1 MLGGSADM
9 TFFRSYEWMLARRY
23 LRSRRSEKFVSL
35 ISWSSGI
42 GIGIGVM
49 TLIVV
54 LSVMNGAAV
63 EIRDKIL
70 GFSSHVDIQ
79 GPGDSIA
86 EWPEWL
92 KKSASLPD
100 VVRAAPY
107 ITAQVLVS
115 HGSMAAGAILK
126 GVDPAHSDAIAEH
139 VVKGRFVEVSG
150 SPFQLVMGK
159 DLARKLGLEVGDH
172 VRLMSPS
179 GGIGPSGATPR
190 LRAFELV
197 GIFDSGFYE
206 YDIGM
211 VVTSLAAVQRLN
223 RMGNR
228 VTGIELFL
236 NDRDK
241 AAEIANLAR
250 KELPAGAWVS
260 DWQHRHRSFFQAMKT
275 ERVAM
280 GIILSLIVLV
290 AVFNMVASLVMVV
303 MERRKEIAILKTVG
317 ATHASV
323 MRVFLLMGSLL
334 SGIGTIVGTVLGLLL
349 AWKLGPILA
358 WIEKMTG
365 VTFLSS
371 DVYYIDHV
379 PSVID
384 PVSVTAI
391 VVISLLMG
399 IVATFYPAWRAAS
412 VPPAE
417 ALRYE

>member
-1 MLGGSADM
+1 
-9 TFFRSYEWMLARRY
+9 MLARRY

-35 ISWSSGI
+35 ISWSSGV
-42 GIGIGVM
+42 GIAIGVM

-79 GPGDSIA
+79 GPGDTLSDWRAWLA
-86 EWPEWL
+86 ETEKL
-92 KKSASLPD
+92 D
-100 VVRAAPY
+100 GVQRAAPY
-107 ITAQVLVS
+107 ISAQVLAS
-115 HGSMAAGAILK
+115 YGSRAQGGILK
-126 GVDPAHSDAIAEH
+126 GIDVSRSDDIAQH
-139 VVKGRFVEVSG
+139 ITQGRFVNNDAS

-159 DLARKLGLEVGDH
+159 SLAKKLGVGVGDR

-179 GGIGPSGATPR
+179 GGISPSGAVPR
-190 LRAFELV
+190 MRAFRLV

-211 VVTSLAAVQRLN
+211 MVTPLAAIQRLN
-223 RMGNR
+223 KMGDG
-228 VTGIELFL
+228 VTGIEVFL
-236 NDRDK
+236 YK
-241 AAEIANLAR
+241 
-250 KELPAGAWVS
+250 KELAAQVSQKAREALPMGAWVT

-275 ERVAM
+275 ERIAM
-280 GIILSLIVLV
+280 GVILSLIVLV

-323 MRVFLLMGSLL
+323 MRVFLLMGTLL
-334 SGIGTIVGTVLGLLL
+334 SGIGTLAGASLGLLL
-349 AWKLGPILA
+349 AWKLDTLLA
-358 WIEKMTG
+358 WLEAILG
-365 VTFLSS
+365 VKFMPG
-371 DVYYIDHV
+371 DVYYIDHI

-384 PVSVTAI
+384 PVSVSTI
-391 VVISLLMG
+391 VVVSLIMG
-399 IVATFYPAWRAAS
+399 VLATFYPAWRAAS

>member
-1 MLGGSADM
+1 LRQPI
-9 TFFRSYEWMLARRY
+9 FKPYEWMLARRY
-23 LRSRRSEKFVSL
+23 LRSSRSERFVSL

-42 GIGIGVM
+42 GIAIGVM

-79 GPGDSIA
+79 GPG
-86 EWPEWL
+86 E
-92 KKSASLPD
+92 SLHD
-100 VVRAAPY
+100 WQSWVDTAGSLEGVVRAAPY
-107 ITAQVLVS
+107 VSAQVLAS
-115 HGSMAAGAILK
+115 AGSRAVGAMLK
-126 GVDPAHSDAIAEH
+126 GVDVADSDEIADH
-139 VVKGRFVEVSG
+139 IVQGRFINAEG
-150 SPFQLVMGK
+150 SPFQVVLGK
-159 DLARKLGLEVGDH
+159 DLARKLGLQVGDK

-179 GGIGPSGATPR
+179 GGISPSGATPR
-190 LRAFELV
+190 MRAFDLV

-211 VVTSLAAVQRLN
+211 IVTPLTAVQRLN
-223 RMGNR
+223 RMGDGI
-228 VTGIELFL
+228 TGIEVFI
-236 NDRDK
+236 RDK
-241 AAEIANLAR
+241 DQASAVAALAR
-250 KELPAGAWVS
+250 EQLPPGAWVT
-260 DWQHRHRSFFQAMKT
+260 DWQHRHRSFFRALKT

-280 GIILSLIVLV
+280 GIILSLIVMV

-323 MRVFLLMGSLL
+323 MRVFLLMGCLL
-334 SGIGTIVGTVLGLLL
+334 SGIGTMLGATLGLLL
-349 AWKLGPILA
+349 SWKLSDMLA
-358 WIEKMTG
+358 WVEGVTG
-365 VTFLSS
+365 VQFMSS
-371 DVYYIDHV
+371 DVYFIDHV

-384 PVSVTAI
+384 PVAVTMII
-391 VVISLLMG
+391 VASLLMG
-399 IVATFYPAWRAAS
+399 LLATFYPAWRAAS

>member
-1 MLGGSADM
+1 MSQGI
-9 TFFRSYEWMLARRY
+9 FRSYEWMLARRY
-23 LRSRRSEKFVSL
+23 LSSRRSEKFVSL
-35 ISWSSGI
+35 ISWSSGA
-42 GIGIGVM
+42 GIAIGVM

-79 GPGDSIA
+79 GQGESLSDWRS
-86 EWPEWL
+86 WL
-92 KKSASLPD
+92 AQSEKLEG
-100 VVRAAPY
+100 VERAAPY
-107 ITAQVLVS
+107 ISAQVLAS
-115 HGSMAAGAILK
+115 FGSRAYGGILK
-126 GVDPAHSDAIAEH
+126 GVDVGRSDDIARH
-139 VVKGRFVEVSG
+139 IVQGRFVNDDA

-159 DLARKLGLEVGDH
+159 SLAKKLGVTVGDK

-179 GGIGPSGATPR
+179 GGISPSGAVPR
-190 LRAFELV
+190 MRAFKLV

-206 YDIGM
+206 YDVGM
-211 VVTSLAAVQRLN
+211 MVTPLNAIQRLN
-223 RMGNR
+223 KMGDT
-228 VTGIELFL
+228 VTGIEVFL
-236 NDRDK
+236 YDK
-241 AAEIANLAR
+241 DLAAQVSSLAR
-250 KELPAGAWVS
+250 KSLPMGAWVT

-280 GIILSLIVLV
+280 GVILSLIVLV

-323 MRVFLLMGSLL
+323 MRIFLIMGTLL
-334 SGIGTIVGTVLGLLL
+334 SGIGTLIGASLGLLL
-349 AWKLGPILA
+349 AWQLDTLMA
-358 WIEKMTG
+358 WIETIAG
-365 VTFLSS
+365 VKFMSS
-371 DVYYIDHV
+371 EVYYIDHI

-384 PVSVTAI
+384 PMSVTTIII
-391 VVISLLMG
+391 VSLIMG
-399 IVATFYPAWRAAS
+399 VLATFYPAWRAAS

>member
-1 MLGGSADM
+1 MKQG
-9 TFFRSYEWMLARRY
+9 FFRSYEWMLARRY

-35 ISWSSGI
+35 ISWSSGA
-42 GIGIGVM
+42 GIAIGVM

-79 GPGDSIA
+79 GPGNNLADWRSWLAQA
-86 EWPEWL
+86 EEL
-92 KKSASLPD
+92 D
-100 VVRAAPY
+100 GVERVAPY
-107 ITAQVLVS
+107 ISAQVLAS
-115 HGSMAAGAILK
+115 YGSRALGGILK
-126 GVDPAHSDAIAEH
+126 GVDVSRSDDIARHIVE
-139 VVKGRFVEVSG
+139 GRFVNNDV

-159 DLARKLGLEVGDH
+159 SLARKLGVEVGDR

-179 GGIGPSGATPR
+179 GGISPSGAVPR
-190 LRAFELV
+190 MRAFKVV

-206 YDIGM
+206 YDVGM
-211 VVTSLAAVQRLN
+211 MVTPLSAVQRLN
-223 RMGNR
+223 KMGDA
-228 VTGIELFL
+228 VTGIEVFL
-236 NDRDK
+236 YNKDRASQV
-241 AAEIANLAR
+241 AAEAR
-250 KELPAGAWVS
+250 KVLPVGAWVT

-275 ERVAM
+275 ERIAM
-280 GIILSLIVLV
+280 GVILSLIVMV

-323 MRVFLLMGSLL
+323 MRIFLLMGTLL
-334 SGIGTIVGTVLGLLL
+334 SGIGTLIGASLGLLL
-349 AWKLGPILA
+349 AWQLDSLMA
-358 WIEKMTG
+358 WIEHLTG
-365 VTFLSS
+365 VKFMSS
-371 DVYYIDHV
+371 DVYYIDHI

-384 PVSVTAI
+384 PVSVATI
-391 VVISLLMG
+391 IGVSLIMG
-399 IVATFYPAWRAAS
+399 VLATFYPAWRAAS